1 MENENANPLLSGGG
15 EIYNPKGLY
24 SPPSREC
31 EKSQSRTD
39 AAKRTLSALKKRVR
53 FTPEVETPKDELRR
67 CEDGNIRGT
76 LNGIETEI
84 FQGESNRP
92 GAIPGIKYDFVRF
105 KNHPA
110 FDEYGNYIG
119 KNKIIG
125 E

>member
-1 MENENANPLLSGGG
+1 MENENEKPLLSSGG

-39 AAKRTLSALKKRVR
+39 TAKATLSALKKRVR
-53 FTPEVETPKDELRR
+53 FTPEVEKPRDELRR
-67 CEDGNIRGT
+67 CADGNVRGT
-76 LNGIETEI
+76 LNGIETEV
-84 FQGESNRP
+84 FQSESTRP
-92 GAIPGIKYDFVRF
+92 GAIPGIKYDFFRY
-105 KNHPA
+105 KNHPS

>member
-1 MENENANPLLSGGG
+1 MKHENENTLLSSG
-15 EIYNPKGLY
+15 EKIESPKGL
-24 SPPSREC
+24 SFSPSREC
-31 EKSQSRTD
+31 EISQSRTD
-39 AAKRTLSALKKRVR
+39 AAKATLSALKKRIR
-53 FTPEVETPKDELRR
+53 FTPEVEKPKDELRR

-105 KNHPA
+105 KNHPS
-110 FDEYGNYIG
+110 FDEYGNYCG

>member
-1 MENENANPLLSGGG
+1 MKHENENTLLSSG
-15 EIYNPKGLY
+15 EKIESPKGL
-24 SPPSREC
+24 SFSPSREC
-31 EKSQSRTD
+31 EISQSRTD
-39 AAKRTLSALKKRVR
+39 AAKATLSALKKRLR
-53 FTPEVETPKDELRR
+53 FTPEVEKPKDELSR

-76 LNGIETEI
+76 LNGIETEV
-84 FQGESNRP
+84 FQSESTRP

-105 KNHPA
+105 KNHPS

>member
-1 MENENANPLLSGGG
+1 MENENVKPLLSGGG

-31 EKSQSRTD
+31 ENSQSRTD

-67 CEDGNIRGT
+67 CADGNIRGT
-76 LNGIETEI
+76 LNGIETEV
-84 FQGESNRP
+84 FQSESTRP
-92 GAIPGIKYDFVRF
+92 GAIPGVKYDFVRF
-105 KNHPA
+105 KNHPS

>member
-1 MENENANPLLSGGG
+1 MKHENENTLLSSG
-15 EIYNPKGLY
+15 EKIESPKGL
-24 SPPSREC
+24 SFSPSREC
-31 EKSQSRTD
+31 EISQSRTD
-39 AAKRTLSALKKRVR
+39 AAKATLSALKKRIR
-53 FTPEVETPKDELRR
+53 FTPEVEKPKDELRR

-105 KNHPA
+105 KNHPS

-119 KNKIIG
+119 KNKMIG

>member
-1 MENENANPLLSGGG
+1 MENENEKPLLSGGG

-39 AAKRTLSALKKRVR
+39 AAKATLSALKKRIR
-53 FTPEVETPKDELRR
+53 FTPEVETPRNELRR
-67 CEDGNIRGT
+67 CADGNIRGT

-105 KNHPA
+105 KNHPS

>member
-1 MENENANPLLSGGG
+1 MENENENPLLSSGG
-15 EIYNPKGLY
+15 EIVTPKGVT

-31 EKSQSRTD
+31 EKSKSRTD
-39 AAKRTLSALKKRVR
+39 AAKATLSALKKRIR
-53 FTPEVETPKDELRR
+53 FTPEVEKPKDELRR
-67 CEDGNIRGT
+67 CADGNISGT

-105 KNHPA
+105 KNHPS

>member
-1 MENENANPLLSGGG
+1 MKHENEKPLLSSG
-15 EIYNPKGLY
+15 EKIESPKGL
-24 SPPSREC
+24 SFSPSREC

-39 AAKRTLSALKKRVR
+39 AAKATLSALKKRIR
-53 FTPEVETPKDELRR
+53 FTPEVEKPKDELRR
-67 CEDGNIRGT
+67 CADGNVRGT

-105 KNHPA
+105 KNHPS
-110 FDEYGNYIG
+110 FDEYGNYCG

>member
-1 MENENANPLLSGGG
+1 MQNENEKPLLSIGG
-15 EIYNPKGLY
+15 EIETPKGVS
-24 SPPSREC
+24 SPPYREC
-31 EKSQSRTD
+31 EKSQSRRL
-39 AAKRTLSALKKRVR
+39 AAERVLDALKAKPQI
-53 FTPEVETPKDELRR
+53 TPERETKADELRR
-67 CEDGNIRGT
+67 CADGNIRGK

>member
-1 MENENANPLLSGGG
+1 MENENENTLLSSG
-15 EIYNPKGLY
+15 EKIESPKGLSF
-24 SPPSREC
+24 SPTREC
-31 EKSQSRTD
+31 ENSQSRTD
-39 AAKRTLSALKKRVR
+39 AAKATLSALKKRVR

-105 KNHPA
+105 KNYPS

>member
-1 MENENANPLLSGGG
+1 MENENANPLLSIGG
-15 EIYNPKGLY
+15 EIETPKGVS
-24 SPPSREC
+24 SPPYREC

-39 AAKRTLSALKKRVR
+39 AAKATLSARKKSVR
-53 FTPEVETPKDELRR
+53 LTREVETARDELRR

>member
-1 MENENANPLLSGGG
+1 MENENAKPLLSGGG

-31 EKSQSRTD
+31 ENSQSRTD
-39 AAKRTLSALKKRVR
+39 AAKATLSALKKRVR

-76 LNGIETEI
+76 LNGIETEV
-84 FQGESNRP
+84 FQSESTRP
-92 GAIPGIKYDFVRF
+92 GAIPGVKYDFVRF

>member
-1 MENENANPLLSGGG
+1 MREIAIANRC
-15 EIYNPKGLY
+15 
-24 SPPSREC
+24 RESDFKRA
-31 EKSQSRTD
+31 EKRI
-39 AAKRTLSALKKRVR
+39 R
-53 FTPEVETPKDELRR
+53 FTPEVEKPKDELRR

>member
-1 MENENANPLLSGGG
+1 MENENENPLLSSGG
-15 EIYNPKGLY
+15 EIVTPKGVT

-39 AAKRTLSALKKRVR
+39 AAKATLSALKRRVR
-53 FTPEVETPKDELRR
+53 FTPEVETPSNELRR
-67 CEDGNIRGT
+67 CADGNVRGT

-105 KNHPA
+105 KNHPS

>member
-1 MENENANPLLSGGG
+1 MQNENEKPLLSSGG

-39 AAKRTLSALKKRVR
+39 AAKATLSALKRRVR
-53 FTPEVETPKDELRR
+53 FTPEVETPSNELRR
-67 CEDGNIRGT
+67 CADGNIRGT
-76 LNGIETEI
+76 LNGIETEL
-84 FQGESNRP
+84 FQSESTRP

>member
-1 MENENANPLLSGGG
+1 MKHENENTLLSSG
-15 EIYNPKGLY
+15 EKIESPKGL
-24 SPPSREC
+24 SFSPSREC
-31 EKSQSRTD
+31 EESQSRTD
-39 AAKRTLSALKKRVR
+39 AAKATLSALKKRIR

>member
-1 MENENANPLLSGGG
+1 MKHENENPLLSSGG

-39 AAKRTLSALKKRVR
+39 AAKATLSALKKRIR
-53 FTPEVETPKDELRR
+53 FTPEVEKPRDELRR
-67 CEDGNIRGT
+67 CADGNVRGT

-105 KNHPA
+105 KNHPS

>member
-1 MENENANPLLSGGG
+1 MKHENENTLLSSG
-15 EIYNPKGLY
+15 EKIESPKGL
-24 SPPSREC
+24 SFSPSREC
-31 EKSQSRTD
+31 EISQSRTD
-39 AAKRTLSALKKRVR
+39 AAKATLSALKKRIR
-53 FTPEVETPKDELRR
+53 FTPEVEKPRDELRR

>member
-1 MENENANPLLSGGG
+1 MENENAKPLLSGGG

-53 FTPEVETPKDELRR
+53 FTPEVETPRDELRR

-76 LNGIETEI
+76 LNGIETEV
-84 FQGESNRP
+84 FQSESTRP
-92 GAIPGIKYDFVRF
+92 GAIPGVKYDFVRF

>member
-1 MENENANPLLSGGG
+1 MENENEKPLLSSGG

-31 EKSQSRTD
+31 EKSPLRTD
-39 AAKRTLSALKKRVR
+39 AAKATLSALKKRVR

-119 KNKIIG
+119 KNKMIG

>member
-1 MENENANPLLSGGG
+1 MENENENPLLSGGG

>member
-1 MENENANPLLSGGG
+1 MKHENENTLLSSGG
-15 EIYNPKGLY
+15 EIVTPKGVT

-31 EKSQSRTD
+31 KISQSRTD
-39 AAKRTLSALKKRVR
+39 AAKAPLSALKKRIR
-53 FTPEVETPKDELRR
+53 FTPEVEKPRDELRR

-105 KNHPA
+105 KNHPS